1 MLFTSFLS
9 PTRQLP
15 KQIVQ
20 YHMSKQ
26 IMPDG
31 GGGQSLEDEDDQHVD
46 VDVRSKHLPHLLGEE
61 SVDMAEVSAYV
72 SPCSSTDESDVS
84 NEQSREEQD
93 VLVTLAFTD
102 NRIQEAVASENWN
115 EVEKRWDELQN

>member
-1 MLFTSFLS
+1 MLFTCFLS
-9 PTRQLP
+9 PIQQLP

-26 IMPDG
+26 VMPDG
-31 GGGQSLEDEDDQHVD
+31 GGGQSLDDDQNVD

-84 NEQSREEQD
+84 NDQGREEQEL
-93 VLVTLAFTD
+93 LVALSFTD

-115 EVEKRWDELQN
+115 EVEKRWNELQN